1 MHKWFYTRDDWE
13 TEKRERERETE
24 RGHAVGLS
32 CAGQGG
38 GVGGWGVANWF
49 HWILAWWPHLPTMTS
64 CHMYAR
70 NRVKSSALHPVL
82 YTTGWPL
89 CVCIDVC
96 VCVEHENVPWS
107 LNRVGTSQSFIIFAL
122 FLFFFFV
129 YFCSTSVFLSFRL
142 SLCFLFLVYDKFNDL
157 FVVLCFRRCLS
168 STHNTATR
176 DYVMFV
182 VYLVVS
188 TFFFFFC
195 CHLFCILYS
204 VSKYYGMGYTVHTG
218 TETLEEVENL
228 Q

>member
-1 MHKWFYTRDDWE
+1 MNAQMILYERGWKA
-13 TEKRERERETE
+13 EKREGERERWK
-24 RGHAVGLS
+24 GQVVGLS

-49 HWILAWWPHLPTMTS
+49 HSMLAWWPHLPTMTS

-82 YTTGWPL
+82 YSTGWPL
-89 CVCIDVC
+89 CVSIYVC
-96 VCVEHENVPWS
+96 VFVCVQSMRTCHDHWTASEQVKVLLFS
-107 LNRVGTSQSFIIFAL
+107 LCFC
-122 FLFFFFV
+122 FFFV

-168 STHNTATR
+168 STHNTTTR

-182 VYLVVS
+182 VYLVVVS
-188 TFFFFFC
+188 TFFFYC
-195 CHLFCILYS
+195 CHLFCFLYS
-204 VSKYYGMGYTVHTG
+204 VSKYTAWGMRYI
-218 TETLEEVENL
+218 LL
-228 Q
+228 PIL